1 MKDNLYIPQSRGYSL
16 ESISD
21 KYRNDSKAYDSF
33 NINSIFNKMSDIDK
47 LQNSIYALLADISIL
62 LVDYRVE
69 HKLTQSQLAN
79 ALGISKEK
87 LKKMENGNM

>member
-21 KYRNDSKAYDSF
+21 KYRNDSKVYDSF
-33 NINSIFNKMSDIDK
+33 SINSLFNGMSDIDK
-47 LQNSIYALLADISIL
+47 LQNSIYGLLADISIL

-69 HKLTQSQLAN
+69 HGLTQSQLAK
-79 ALGISKEK
+79 ALGISKKK